1 MKSQVNEINPTLVE
15 LKVEIPWS
23 HVQEH
28 LDAEYKKVMRTSRV
42 KGFRPGKAPLSIV
55 KRVYGPQVEAEVAS
69 QLVQEGINSAIE
81 EHSIPLVAQPELGEF
96 SKFKKDE
103 PFTFDAKVEVRPKI
117 GPLDLEGIEVYSDY
131 EPVEDSAIDAE
142 IEQLRIRH
150 SDIITPE
157 PARPAKEGDLL
168 TLDFEI
174 LLDGERAPDLDA
186 ENSEITLAEGN
197 LLAELDEGIKGMN
210 VGETKDIEVTF
221 PEDHPSERF
230 QNKKVTFKTTLKE
243 LKERVLP
250 EVDDEFAKDCEFDTL
265 EELKAD
271 IRKRLEERA
280 KAQSEASIKNQLVDA
295 LIDKNDIPVPPTM
308 LKEQQQQM
316 LYELFQLSQMLGQS
330 PDFERLMADSERRAP
345 RRVKGGLLLQ
355 ALAEQQSITVS
366 DEDLEAKFAEIAE
379 KTGKHIAKVKAEYRD
394 ERRAQLENELIE
406 ERLLGFL
413 REKAKIIDGKR
424 PEPAEDSEAGGGS
437 EPTEQD

>member
-15 LKVEIPWS
+15 LKVEIPWD

-42 KGFRPGKAPLSIV
+42 KGFRPGKAPLGVI

-69 QLVQEGINSAIE
+69 QLVQEGINSAID

-96 SKFKKDE
+96 TKFKKDE

-131 EPVEDSAIDAE
+131 EAVDDSAIDAE
-142 IEQLRIRH
+142 IEQLRVRQ

-157 PARPAKEGDLL
+157 PARPAKDGDLL
-168 TLDFEI
+168 TLDFQI
-174 LLDGERAPDLDA
+174 LIEGEREPELDA
-186 ENSEITLAEGN
+186 EDSQITLGEGN
-197 LLAELDEGIKGMN
+197 LLPELDEGIKGMS
-210 VGETKDIEVTF
+210 VGESKDIEIVF
-221 PEDHPSERF
+221 PEDHPTERF
-230 QNKKVTFKTTLKE
+230 QNKKITFQATLKE

-250 EVDDEFAKDCEFDTL
+250 DVDDEFAKDCEFDSL
-265 EELKAD
+265 EALKAS
-271 IRKRLEERA
+271 IRERLEERA

-295 LIDKNDIPVPPTM
+295 LIDKNEIPVPPTM

-316 LYELFQLSQMLGQS
+316 LYELFQLSQMMGQS
-330 PDFERLMADSERRAP
+330 PDFERLMTDSEQRAP

-355 ALAEQQSITVS
+355 ALAEQQSITLS
-366 DEDLEAKFAEIAE
+366 DEDLEAKFAELAE

-394 ERRAQLENELIE
+394 EKRAQLENEIVE

-413 REKAKIIDGKR
+413 RGKAKIIDGKR
-424 PEPAEDSEAGGGS
+424 PAPAEEAEESQEG
-437 EPTEQD
+437 

>member
-28 LDAEYKKVMRTSRV
+28 LDAEYKKVMRTARV
-42 KGFRPGKAPLSIV
+42 KGFRPGKAPLGVV
-55 KRVYGPQVEAEVAS
+55 KRVYGPQVEAEVAN
-69 QLVQEGINSAIE
+69 QLVQEGINSAID
-81 EHSIPLVAQPELGEF
+81 EHSIPLVAQPQLGDF
-96 SKFKKDE
+96 TRFKKDE

-117 GPLDLEGIEVYSDY
+117 GELDLEGIEVYSDY
-131 EPVEDSAIDAE
+131 EPVEESAIEAE
-142 IEQLRIRH
+142 IEQLRVRH

-157 PARPAKEGDLL
+157 PARPAKDGDLL
-168 TLDFEI
+168 TLDFKI
-174 LLDGERAPDLDA
+174 LVEGEPEPDLDA
-186 ENSEITLAEGN
+186 EDSQITLGEGN
-197 LLAELDEGIKGMN
+197 LLPELDAGIKGMS
-210 VGETKDIEVTF
+210 VGETKDIEITF
-221 PEDHPSERF
+221 PEDHPTERF
-230 QNKKVTFKTTLKE
+230 QNKKITFKATLKE

-265 EELKAD
+265 DALKAN
-271 IRKRLEERA
+271 IRERLEQRA

-316 LYELFQLSQMLGQS
+316 LYELFQLSQMMGQT
-330 PDFERLMADSERRAP
+330 PDFERLMSDSEHRAP

-355 ALAEQQSITVS
+355 ALAEQQSIS
-366 DEDLEAKFAEIAE
+366 ISEEDLEAKFAEIAE
-379 KTGKHIAKVKAEYRD
+379 STGKHIAKVRADYRD
-394 ERRAQLENELIE
+394 EKRAQLENELIE
-406 ERLLGFL
+406 DRLLGFL

-424 PEPAEDSEAGGGS
+424 PAPAEEAEKAEESEES
-437 EPTEQD
+437 